1 MKKNYNHNLGEE
13 LKTNYKN
20 HFIAH
25 SSKTKPSLINK
36 KQYEFISQKSSL
48 ETLLNLIK
56 NCQLNCVNKTINNK
70 STFNIKSILLSLKND
85 LNLKLNKKNKKY
97 ENLKI
102 QNDIKK
108 KEIQNLI
115 FPDTEKTVKNEK
127 NNMDNKNNYKSDIN
141 QLQILNFQLENEIN
155 NTDSLITQKN
165 LIIFTIKFSENN
177 QNEIIYLNNNYINI
191 AKVTYLLHNN
201 IIEKRA
207 TFIDTVKEK
216 YDKEVKIKLLLSKI
230 SDLKFKIKNNE
241 KYNTQSIITE
251 VSKEYIKSSKITDDS
266 IILNKNTETIKK
278 KKSRSNKLVNKNIL
292 YINPEKYKRKKYIYY
307 EALSPKIVNNLTN
320 NIKNYLNNKYNVNN
334 SHSNDDKINNKKYV
348 SNNLH
353 TFNSSLD
360 SNNLSCTFNNQLMI
374 QELEE
379 LGLFQNGKINN
390 KLLYQ
395 TDDNSNTNNSNNS
408 SNKNNNINNYHNS
421 YSTNENEKKNQDDN
435 YIFL

>member
-1 MKKNYNHNLGEE
+1 MKKNYNLNLSEE
-13 LKTNYKN
+13 LRTNYKN

-48 ETLLNLIK
+48 EALLNLIK
-56 NCQLNCVNKTINNK
+56 YCQLKCVNQTIKNK
-70 STFNIKSILLSLKND
+70 PTFNVKKNLLSLKND
-85 LNLKLNKKNKKY
+85 LNLKLYKKNKKY
-97 ENLKI
+97 EYLKN

-115 FPDTEKTVKNEK
+115 FQDTQTTVKKEK
-127 NNMDNKNNYKSDIN
+127 NSIENKNNYISDIN
-141 QLQILNFQLENEIN
+141 QLKLLNFQLENEIN

-165 LIIFTIKFSENN
+165 LIIFTIKFSEDN
-177 QNEIIYLNNNYINI
+177 QKEIIYLNNNYINI

-216 YDKEVKIKLLLSKI
+216 YDKEMKIKLLLNKI
-230 SDLKFKIKNNE
+230 SDLKFKINKNEN
-241 KYNTQSIITE
+241 YNTQSIITE
-251 VSKEYIKSSKITDDS
+251 VSKEYIKSSKLTDDS
-266 IILNKNTETIKK
+266 IIPNKNEEIIKK
-278 KKSRSNKLVNKNIL
+278 NKSRRNKLVNKNIL
-292 YINPEKYKRKKYIYY
+292 YINPVKFKRKKYIYY
-307 EALSPKIVNNLTN
+307 ETLSPKIVNNLIN

-334 SHSNDDKINNKKYV
+334 FHSNEDKTNNKKYV
-348 SNNLH
+348 NNNLH

-360 SNNLSCTFNNQLMI
+360 SNSLSCTFNNQLMI
-374 QELEE
+374 QELED

-395 TDDNSNTNNSNNS
+395 SDENSNTNSSNNR
-408 SNKNNNINNYHNS
+408 SNKNNNCHNS
-421 YSTNENEKKNQDDN
+421 YSTNENEKQNQDDN